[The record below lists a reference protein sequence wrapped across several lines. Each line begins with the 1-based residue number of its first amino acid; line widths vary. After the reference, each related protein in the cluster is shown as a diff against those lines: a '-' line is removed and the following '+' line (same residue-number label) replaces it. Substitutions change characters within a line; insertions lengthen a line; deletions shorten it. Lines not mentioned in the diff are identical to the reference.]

1 MNISNASENKCDPPN
16 MQGNTN
22 SVTQCDEGASVGYA
36 TPNAHSNDTLRNE
49 IKKRSQQN
57 KRITTNAG
65 NDENNENN
73 ENSVINDDN
82 TIFTKNGKK
91 CDKKDNIQKKTLTQ
105 VPKVTNVYTTDYQN
119 VTQEEDDN
127 VQRTLQEMHNRS
139 NENGLNWIEIGE
151 VSLFWDSLKAN
162 FKNAF
167 QRNGK
172 NETNALEKEDKLKT
186 EDFMEHAS
194 QKHINGNDEMKQEL
208 EAVKT
213 LMKKNNN
220 IFPLSTDTLVRCLQ
234 FLSADK
240 ILECEV
246 LNKLTRKVINTRS
259 AVFKYV
265 KSVTLN
271 EKWAQLPIFRR
282 QYYLRQMKRV
292 RQLKISDKAFFG
304 NGMYIH
310 EAAALIFQNAPHLK
324 SLEILSPEIHSSDN
338 APRHDPFAFSACCFK
353 KLEKLTIIGCQTLEW
368 LHIFRNASFPSLK
381 KFEVCYYPVAIDNNY
396 WEHNFDFTILGV
408 QGLYKL
414 LYTMESL
421 QRVTIGF
428 DVLFDKVDAET
439 EYPIGSRR
447 NLAESYNIVRT
458 EAVSVMSGTTIVP
471 PAHGYPSRRFK
482 SYRGRLCEED
492 YSDIFSI
499 TYFIA
504 GKYGTLKRIMIKY
517 RNSYEIAE
525 DENETADS
533 INEFVTGA
541 ANTASV
547 CYNYVI
553 NWFRSPRE
561 I

>member
-1 MNISNASENKCDPPN
+1 MDITNASESKLDTT
-16 MQGNTN
+16 NTQEKRN
-22 SVTQCDEGASVGYA
+22 SGTQYDETASVGYA
-36 TPNAHSNDTLRNE
+36 APNAYSNDSFRNE

-57 KRITTNAG
+57 KRITTNVG
-65 NDENNENN
+65 NENN
-73 ENSVINDDN
+73 ENSMINDEN
-82 TIFTKNGKK
+82 NVSTKNLKR
-91 CDKKDNIQKKTLTQ
+91 CDKKSNIKKKTATQ

-119 VTQEEDDN
+119 VTQEENDN
-127 VQRTLQEMHNRS
+127 VQRTLQEMHNIS

-151 VSLFWDSLKAN
+151 ISLFWDSLKTN

-167 QRNGK
+167 QINDK
-172 NETNALEKEDKLKT
+172 SITNELEKDEKLKT
-186 EDFMEHAS
+186 EDHMEHSS
-194 QKHINGNDEMKQEL
+194 QKHINVKEEIKQEV
-208 EAVKT
+208 EVVKT
-213 LMKKNNN
+213 LMQKNNKK
-220 IFPLSTDTLVRCLQ
+220 FPLSNDTLVRCLQ

-246 LNKLTRKVINTRS
+246 LNKVTSKVINTRS

-271 EKWAQLPIFRR
+271 EKWAHLPIFRR
-282 QYYLRQMKRV
+282 QYYLRQMGRV

-310 EAAALIFQNAPHLK
+310 EVAALIFQNAPHLK

-338 APRHDPFAFSACCFK
+338 APRHEPFAFSACCFK

-368 LHIFRNASFPSLK
+368 LHILRNASFPSLK

-428 DVLFDKVDAET
+428 DVLFDKIDAEI

-447 NLAESYNIVRT
+447 NLAESYNLVRT

-504 GKYGTLKRIMIKY
+504 GKYGALKRIMIKY
-517 RNSYEIAE
+517 RNSYEITE

>member
-1 MNISNASENKCDPPN
+1 MNIDNASES
-16 MQGNTN
+16 QFNTSNTHEIIN
-22 SVTQCDEGASVGYA
+22 SETQWDETTFAEYE
-36 TPNAHSNDTLRNE
+36 THNAYSNDSLRNGL
-49 IKKRSQQN
+49 KKRRQQN
-57 KRITTNAG
+57 KRITTNIT
-65 NDENNENN
+65 NEDNENL
-73 ENSVINDDN
+73 VTNDKNDVFTNNRKRRDETN
-82 TIFTKNGKK
+82 TIK
-91 CDKKDNIQKKTLTQ
+91 QKPPTQ
-105 VPKVTNVYTTDYQN
+105 VPKVTNVYTTNYQN
-119 VTQEEDDN
+119 ITQEEDEN
-127 VQRTLQEMHNRS
+127 VQRTLQEMRNRS
-139 NENGLNWIEIGE
+139 SENGLNWIEIEE

-162 FKNAF
+162 LKNVF
-167 QRNGK
+167 QINIKRNI
-172 NETNALEKEDKLKT
+172 NEVETDDILKT
-186 EDFMEHAS
+186 KDVMEHAS
-194 QKHINGNDEMKQEL
+194 QKYIINENNKMKQEVDV
-208 EAVKT
+208 VKT

-220 IFPLSTDTLVRCLQ
+220 TFPLSIDTLLRCLQ

-246 LNKLTRKVINTRS
+246 LNKLTSKVINTRS

-271 EKWAQLPIFRR
+271 EKWAQLPIFKR
-282 QYYLRQMKRV
+282 QYYLRQMERV

-381 KFEVCYYPVAIDNNY
+381 KFEVCYYPVAIDNKY

-414 LYTMESL
+414 LYTMENL

-428 DVLFDKVDAET
+428 DVLFDKVDAEV
-439 EYPIGSRR
+439 EYPVRSRR

-458 EAVSVMSGTTIVP
+458 EAVSVMSGNTIVP

-504 GKYGTLKRIMIKY
+504 GKYGKLKRIMIKY
-517 RNSYEIAE
+517 RNSYEITE
-525 DENETADS
+525 DENEAADS